1 MQVQGSSFG
10 KRSSPQRVRV
20 WVHLLVRSFCSPTRI
35 LRSSSIPVLFDKH
48 RYVCVRRIDAVIAVA
63 DRVLI
68 VDGYN
73 PWSSCGRLRTLKQ
86 IVLYD
91 DPIVVARDADGVPEL
106 FCAVTYR
113 IVLDDDVAP
122 YTGIGI
128 DANGFAA
135 AVLHLVVTDDV
146 VP

>member
-1 MQVQGSSFG
+1 MKYLMFLVFSF
-10 KRSSPQRVRV
+10 
-20 WVHLLVRSFCSPTRI
+20 
-35 LRSSSIPVLFDKH
+35 LFFFKH
-48 RYVCVRRIDAVIAVA
+48 RYVCMRRLDAVIAVPA
-63 DRVLI
+63 RVII

-86 IVLYD
+86 IVPYHD
-91 DPIVVARDADGVPEL
+91 AVVIAGDADGVPEL
-106 FCAVTYR
+106 FSAVTYR

-122 YTGIGI
+122 DAGIGI
-128 DANGFAA
+128 DGNGFAA

>member
-1 MQVQGSSFG
+1 M
-10 KRSSPQRVRV
+10 
-20 WVHLLVRSFCSPTRI
+20 
-35 LRSSSIPVLFDKH
+35 
-48 RYVCVRRIDAVIAVA
+48 RRIDAVIAVA

-73 PWSSCGRLRTLKQ
+73 PWSSCGRLRALKQ

-91 DPIVVARDADGVPEL
+91 DAVVIAGDADGVPEL
-106 FCAVTYR
+106 FSAVTYR